1 MKKTLYHGSD
11 HIIEKPIYGFGKP
24 YNDYGLGFYCT
35 ESLDLAKEWSV
46 GENTDGYANIYELE
60 TEGLNILDLSDP
72 QYNTLHWIALLLRN
86 RIFDIKN
93 DIARVGKE
101 YILQNYLLP
110 VEEYDVIEG
119 YRADDS
125 YFSYAKSFLNNTISV
140 RRLSEALRLVH
151 LGKQV
156 VLISE
161 KAFGALEFG
170 GYEMAPAEKS
180 FPLRKERNEKAR
192 LQFLSDRS
200 GSVTPDDIYLA
211 DLLRGGVS
219 KDDPRLQ

>member
-24 YNDYGLGFYCT
+24 YNDYGLGFYCK

-60 TEGLNILDLSDP
+60 TEGLNFLDLSDP

-93 DIARVGKE
+93 DIARAGKE
-101 YILQNYLLP
+101 YILQNYSLP

-140 RRLSEALRLVH
+140 RRLSEALRLGH
-151 LGKQV
+151 LGKQI

-170 GYEMAPAEKS
+170 GYETAPAEKY

>member
-60 TEGLNILDLSDP
+60 TEGLNFLDLSDP

-93 DIARVGKE
+93 DIARAGKE
-101 YILQNYLLP
+101 YILQNYSLP

-140 RRLSEALRLVH
+140 RRLSEALRLGH

-161 KAFGALEFG
+161 KAFGALKFG
-170 GYEMAPAEKS
+170 GYETAPTEKY

-192 LQFLSDRS
+192 SQFLSDRS

>member
-46 GENTDGYANIYELE
+46 GENTDGYANIYQL
-60 TEGLNILDLSDP
+60 TTDRLNFLDLSDP

-93 DIARVGKE
+93 DIARAGKE
-101 YILQNYLLP
+101 YILQNYSLP

-140 RRLSEALRLVH
+140 RRLSEALRLGH
-151 LGKQV
+151 LGKQI

-161 KAFGALEFG
+161 KAFGALKFG
-170 GYEMAPAEKS
+170 GYETASAGKY